1 MSATKATPTEAI
13 AMTYVITETC
23 IDVKDKSCVDVCP
36 VDCIHGSDD
45 DRMLY
50 IDPSECIDC
59 GACIDP
65 CPVDAIYA
73 EEDVPPDQ
81 QAYLEINRQYF
92 TERQAAR
99 RRVDELRPSLG
110 SDDVRSVGSAP
121 SAMTEGLTPSPDT
134 TSRRALP

>member
-1 MSATKATPTEAI
+1 MA
-13 AMTYVITETC
+13 YVISETC

-45 DRMLY
+45 DRMLS

-59 GACIDP
+59 GACVDP

-81 QAYLEINRQYF
+81 KAYLDINRQYF
-92 TERQAAR
+92 TDRQAAR
-99 RRVDELRPSLG
+99 PRGGEAGPPLG
-110 SDDVRSVGSAP
+110 SDDVRGVGSAP
-121 SAMTEGLTPSPDT
+121 SAMTERLTPAPDT
-134 TSRRALP
+134 ASRRAPP

>member
-1 MSATKATPTEAI
+1 MGN
-13 AMTYVITETC
+13 VISEPC

-45 DRMLY
+45 DPMLS

-59 GACIDP
+59 GACVDP

-81 QAYLEINRQYF
+81 QAYLDINRQYF
-92 TERQAAR
+92 TDRQAAL
-99 RRVDELRPSLG
+99 RRVAELRRPLG

-121 SAMTEGLTPSPDT
+121 SAMTERLTPSPDIG
-134 TSRRALP
+134 SRRAPP

>member
-1 MSATKATPTEAI
+1 
-13 AMTYVITETC
+13 MTYVITETC

-59 GACIDP
+59 GACVDP

-73 EEDVPPDQ
+73 EEDLPPDQ
-81 QAYLEINRQYF
+81 QAYLEINHQYF

-121 SAMTEGLTPSPDT
+121 SAMTERLTPSPDT
-134 TSRRALP
+134 TSQRALP

>member
-1 MSATKATPTEAI
+1 
-13 AMTYVITETC
+13 MTYVITETC

-59 GACIDP
+59 GACVDP

-81 QAYLEINRQYF
+81 QAYVDINRQYF
-92 TERQAAR
+92 TERGAAR

-110 SDDVRSVGSAP
+110 SDDVRSLGSAA

>member
-1 MSATKATPTEAI
+1 MA
-13 AMTYVITETC
+13 YVISETC

-81 QAYLEINRQYF
+81 QAYVDINRQYF
-92 TERQAAR
+92 TERGAAR

-110 SDDVRSVGSAP
+110 SDDVRSLGSAP